1 MQSHLVRS
9 NKRVSLIFACMQWA
23 VSSICHVGAGFQNF
37 IHLCHSAAL
46 AGYVHSSK
54 NSVRPFALP
63 YLMTLRSMSDLL
75 LLDVHGLAS
84 VASELQRIAEL
95 QVAADLQHSLIQPL
109 VGILP
114 M

>member
-1 MQSHLVRS
+1 
-9 NKRVSLIFACMQWA
+9 
-23 VSSICHVGAGFQNF
+23 
-37 IHLCHSAAL
+37 
-46 AGYVHSSK
+46 
-54 NSVRPFALP
+54 
-63 YLMTLRSMSDLL
+63 MSDLL